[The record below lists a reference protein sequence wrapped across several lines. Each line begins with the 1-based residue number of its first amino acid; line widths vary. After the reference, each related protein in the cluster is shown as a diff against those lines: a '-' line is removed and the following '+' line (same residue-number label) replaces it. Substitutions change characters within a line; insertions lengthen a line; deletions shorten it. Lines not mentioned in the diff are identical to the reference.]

1 MMVSSPLRIHPVRQ
15 PLAVAQLSSSQPK
28 TPCDDFIWSGALV
41 RRYILPTL
49 CKVHDSQSA
58 RYATC
63 ISVGVSRSV
72 HAAVSH
78 LRVKRI

>member
-1 MMVSSPLRIHPVRQ
+1 
-15 PLAVAQLSSSQPK
+15 
-28 TPCDDFIWSGALV
+28 
-41 RRYILPTL
+41 
-49 CKVHDSQSA
+49 VHDSQSA

-63 ISVGVSRSV
+63 ISVAVSRSV